1 MGVIISG
8 VEEKSPAQKGK
19 IKPGDTLLAINGHE
33 ICDVLDY
40 RFYLAEEKLLL
51 TVKTGSGET
60 RLVRIRKDQYAD
72 IGLLFD
78 SYLMDAQ
85 RHCKNHCIF
94 CFIDQMPPGMRDTL
108 YFKDDDARMSFLYGN
123 YITLTNLSRREIDR
137 IKEMHISPINI
148 SVHTTNPQ
156 LRVRMMKNPAAGEV
170 LSLLREFA
178 DAKIKMNAQLVL
190 CPGINDG
197 EELKRSLRDL
207 QAYVPSLQ
215 TVSCVPVGLTKY
227 RENLEPLAPYD
238 QKGAAE
244 TLDLIEEAA
253 ESCYQKTGE
262 RVFYAGDEFYLLA
275 KRPIPEAEYYGEFS
289 QLENGVG
296 MMALF
301 RDQFLSALPLFDR
314 KDVPRPVTIAT
325 GKLAAP
331 FLEEL
336 IHIARETFPGIRA
349 TVYPIENEFF
359 GPLITVAGLITGGD
373 LMRGLAGKQLEKT
386 LLLPDAMIKF
396 HSDVFLDDVS
406 IPQVEEALNVR
417 VNLIENDGAAFL
429 EALFE
434 ERKE

>member
-1 MGVIISG
+1 MGVVISG
-8 VEEKSPAQKGK
+8 VEEKSPAQKAK
-19 IKPGDTLLAINGHE
+19 IKPGETLVSINGHE
-33 ICDVLDY
+33 IFDVLDY
-40 RFYLAEEKLLL
+40 RFYLMEERLSL
-51 TVKTGSGET
+51 TLKTASGQL
-60 RLVRIRKDQYAD
+60 RSVGIRKEEYGD

-78 SYLMDAQ
+78 SYLMDRQQ
-85 RHCKNHCIF
+85 RCKNRCIF

-148 SVHTTNPQ
+148 SVHTTDPE
-156 LRVRMMKNPAAGEV
+156 LRIRMMKNPAAGET

-178 DAKIKMNAQLVL
+178 DAGIQMNAQLVL

-197 EELKRSLRDL
+197 EALKKSLKDL
-207 QAYVPSLQ
+207 EAYVPALQ

-227 RENLEPLAPYD
+227 REHLEPLTPYD
-238 QKGAAE
+238 REQAAK

-262 RVFYAGDEFYLLA
+262 RVFYGSDEFYLLA
-275 KRPIPEAEYYGEFS
+275 QRPLPEAAYYGDFT

-301 RDQFLSALPLFDR
+301 RDQFVSALSMFDE
-314 KDVPRPVTIAT
+314 KDIPRPVTVAT

-336 IHIARETFPGIRA
+336 IGIAREKFPGIQA
-349 TVYPIENEFF
+349 QVYPIENQFF
-359 GPLITVAGLITGGD
+359 GPRITVAGLITGSD
-373 LMRGLAGKQLEKT
+373 LIAGLSGKKLEKT
-386 LLLPDAMIKF
+386 LLLSDSMIKF
-396 HSDVFLDDVS
+396 HSDVFLDDISV
-406 IPQVEEALNVR
+406 PQVENALDVT
-417 VNLIENDGAAFL
+417 VQLIENDGFAFL